1 MPDVAVLETLGT
13 FNLQLNEMS
22 GPLPAAWGSPGA
34 LPSLTSLV
42 INNNQFTGG
51 QWGARRA
58 GRRAGCCI
66 LDSCAAACCNALH
79 RPPAVGCRAKLC
91 MLRAAGS
98 LPEAWGRPGALPRLS
113 LLALGINRLNGTL
126 PADMELPSLLIL

>member
-51 QWGARRA
+51 QWGARGGGQGAASWTAVQRHA
-58 GRRAGCCI
+58 AMHCI
-66 LDSCAAACCNALH
+66 AHQRLAAVQNYACCVLQGLCRKRGAGLA
-79 RPPAVGCRAKLC
+79 PCRASPYWPW
-91 MLRAAGS
+91 ASIA
-98 LPEAWGRPGALPRLS
+98 
-113 LLALGINRLNGTL
+113 
-126 PADMELPSLLIL
+126 